1 MGGEECRHDGDCRA
15 AAAACSGRAGHLT
28 GEEVVMAS
36 EAPVGGGEGAGATIL
51 LVEDDPG
58 VRLLARR
65 ALELAGHRVLE
76 AESPSRAL
84 VMVENEQRVDL
95 LVTDVILPGMTGR
108 ALAER
113 LRSERQD
120 LRVVFTSGY
129 AVAQEVLERGT
140 SFLWKPYTPQQLAE
154 MVREAL
160 AS

>member
-1 MGGEECRHDGDCRA
+1 
-15 AAAACSGRAGHLT
+15 
-28 GEEVVMAS
+28 MAS
-36 EAPVGGGEGAGATIL
+36 AGTAGGGQGEGATIL

-76 AESPSRAL
+76 AESPNRAL
-84 VMVENEQRVDL
+84 SMVESEERVDL

-108 ALAER
+108 ALADR
-113 LRSERQD
+113 LRADRHD

-154 MVREAL
+154 TVREAL
-160 AS
+160 DS

>member
-1 MGGEECRHDGDCRA
+1 
-15 AAAACSGRAGHLT
+15 
-28 GEEVVMAS
+28 MAS
-36 EAPVGGGEGAGATIL
+36 EVPAGGGGGKGEGTTIL

-76 AESPSRAL
+76 AESPNRAL
-84 VMVENEQRVDL
+84 SMVEGEQHLDL

-108 ALAER
+108 ALADR
-113 LRSERQD
+113 LRAERPG

-129 AVAQEVLERGT
+129 AVAQEVLDRGT

-154 MVREAL
+154 KVREAL